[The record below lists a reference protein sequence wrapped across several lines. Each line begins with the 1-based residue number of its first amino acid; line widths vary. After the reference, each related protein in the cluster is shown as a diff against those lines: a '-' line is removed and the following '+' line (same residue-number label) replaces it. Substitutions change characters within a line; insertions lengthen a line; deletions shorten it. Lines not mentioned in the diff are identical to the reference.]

1 LSKIKKLILV
11 EDAGAMIP
19 AAGATCYVYHATTL
33 TLAQMYT
40 DRNGSVL
47 ASNPATIG
55 STGYLD
61 RYIESGAYDLRVVS
75 GLDETTYP
83 DFLAVDDII
92 ISGPSGE
99 LQFSDI
105 ANLKAATPLNQKSY
119 KVNWAGQIG
128 RKVSTV
134 VDNTTSNAGGA
145 DYVITNVNPGN
156 LSTLV
161 GGIWVGANHDLGGG
175 FYAKKLVNQIDLDLN
190 DLESELSETI
200 TENKLE
206 IDTRQNWFD
215 VVNKTKTASDA
226 RILVQRATGSFDRI
240 FVFINHKSNFYQRWE
255 LTRGGGTGDGFD
267 NSVTTHPNGNMWFVN
282 KVDHVL
288 VGPMEEVEAT
298 SVDMTKV
305 GTTLTSGSDV
315 RFASGYAECTVF
327 GTVVYLNY
335 VARNDAGIANVYVD
349 GILVGTLDQYSTS
362 SGGVLTASKIA
373 EGLANADHVIR
384 IEHTGTQNPSSS
396 NDYIRVR
403 SIVGVGLQ
411 DYDNVA
417 SFGVYTAA
425 MTNGSST
432 FKIGSAASE
441 LAIQSTLAGSTVW
454 SGAYHKYCYP
464 KVSDN
469 QVIHIDGL
477 LVDFS
482 DMVSG
487 DLVLCNSVRLVQALE
502 LSNVDD
508 PIADLTMQHYFTSDG
523 CNVKFTLE
531 WTAVVDVS
539 RSYQAMWPTQ
549 AESAV
554 LGGMQG
560 RYVADYDNANINVF
574 KKSFNAIAYN
584 NTNEWISGFKSN
596 NEYGANWPNAG
607 YAGLYIWDRP
617 TDFKIYMRKF
627 SGETTIGDVWL
638 SDVQFTIGHCPN
650 PNDVLMLPT
659 IPT

>member
-1 LSKIKKLILV
+1 MSNINSLNNFPKVNTVQSSDLVHISQGGEDKAVQVSALIGGLDSGV
-11 EDAGAMIP
+11 VLNFTPKDETSTSRLLLGADNHSYI
-19 AAGATCYVYHATTL
+19 TCLNSSTTTL
-33 TLAQMYT
+33 TLSSEEDAGWGLGDQIFI
-40 DRNGSVL
+40 RKG
-47 ASNPATIG
+47 ATGNVIVAP
-55 STGYLD
+55 S
-61 RYIESGAYDLRVVS
+61 SGV
-75 GLDETTYP
+75 T
-83 DFLAVDDII
+83 I
-92 ISGPSGE
+92 
-99 LQFSDI
+99 
-105 ANLKAATPLNQKSY
+105 
-119 KVNWAGQIG
+119 
-128 RKVSTV
+128 
-134 VDNTTSNAGGA
+134 NTN
-145 DYVITNVNPGN
+145 
-156 LSTLV
+156 STLV
-161 GGIWVGANHDLGGG
+161 TSGQVGFLLYKGSDVWDFVDLVGVGGSDL
-175 FYAKKLVNQIDLDLN
+175 YELEVELLEVIDELDTQ
-190 DLESELSETI
+190 LSAEI
-200 TENKLE
+200 DNNKLE
-206 IDTRQNWFD
+206 IDSKQNWFD
-215 VVNKTKTASDA
+215 VINKTKTTPDP
-226 RILVQRATGSFDRI
+226 RILVQRATGSFDRLFI
-240 FVFINHKSNFYQRWE
+240 FINHRSNFYQRWE

-267 NSVTTHPNGNMWFVN
+267 NGIPTHPNGNMWFVN

-288 VGPMEEVEAT
+288 VGPLEEVAAT

-305 GTTLTSGSDV
+305 GTIATFGDDI
-315 RFASGYAECTVF
+315 RIAAGYAECTVF

-335 VARNDAGIANVYVD
+335 VARDDAGIANVYVD
-349 GILVGTLDQYSTS
+349 GGLVGTLDQYSTS

-373 EGLANADHVIR
+373 EGLTNANHVIR

-403 SIVGVGLQ
+403 RIIGVGLQ

-425 MTNGSST
+425 MSNGSTT
-432 FKIGSAASE
+432 FKIGNAASE

-464 KVSDN
+464 KVADN

-482 DMVSG
+482 DMVAG
-487 DLVLCNSVRLVQALE
+487 DFVLCNSVRLVQALE

-508 PIADLTMQHYFTSDG
+508 PIADLTMQHYFTSEG

-531 WTAVVDVS
+531 WTAVVDVG

-584 NTNEWISGFKSN
+584 DTNDWISGFKSN

-607 YAGLYIWDRP
+607 YTGLYIWDRP
-617 TDFKIYMRKF
+617 TDFKIYLRKF
-627 SGETTIGDVWL
+627 SGETTIGDIWL
-638 SDVQFTIGHCPN
+638 SDVTFTIGHCPN
-650 PNDVLMLPT
+650 PNDVLMLPI
-659 IPT
+659 IPS